1 MQEAFEKLKGVD
13 IFSLKSYM
21 EPTGFGSFNGAWVM
35 INEIFVNFFF
45 FLLNVIVGFFSLLI
59 RILEQVDLYS
69 AYKTYVF
76 NGASSIWE
84 GFTAST
90 TNGVGKDSLISMSL
104 LILGIYLFYQYFFSK
119 GSFSRTVLHV
129 CLVILLGFSYF
140 GTIAGTS
147 GGLYLLDTIHNV
159 SKDVSSKIS
168 KIEVNY
174 DKDKSIKIGDSM
186 ADSYIAE
193 TSYKAYIFVNTGQ
206 ENGKYRNSQDGK
218 EEEFDNSKVLGT
230 SDSNGNFTA
239 VKAKERSDYL
249 DKIGN
254 GANEDGEKNRW
265 VSAMPDFIFIR
276 MFYIIFKIVEAI
288 VLAIPVI
295 LIQILNILAQVLVL
309 MMILLFPIAL
319 LVSFIPRMQDLI
331 FGVLKVMFSGLAFPA
346 ITSLL
351 TLFIFYIEQLVENL
365 VTSGFDGVLKT
376 LPSLLLFG
384 LVFKLLVSV
393 ASKAMIF
400 FLLWKYKAEIIQ
412 FILGSKA
419 RMVANDIGNKVT
431 QTVGQTKELASQVP
445 TRALSSAQGLG
456 NFVLSSAGYGSGAV
470 MNARSQFQQFG
481 SFFAS
486 KQPDEDEL
494 LPSIETK
501 QVQED
506 GAKLYPRVEHSTT
519 QQEAKPS
526 SNFEPVL
533 QPNNEKVNPE
543 EEFETLKEEWI
554 SPIKQYRINRIEAK
568 LEDYKDPQSMFKAQ
582 GSNAFTRA
590 YRKTMTRDDKIKANI
605 ERRNRLTERLN
616 QLRGE
621 ANEHKN
627 SF

>member
-1 MQEAFEKLKGVD
+1 MQEAFEKLKGID

-45 FLLNVIVGFFSLLI
+45 FLLNAIVGFFSLLI

-159 SKDVSSKIS
+159 SKDISSKIS

-230 SDSNGNFTA
+230 SDSKGNFTA

-501 QVQED
+501 PVQED
-506 GAKLYPRVEHSTT
+506 GAKLYPRVQHSTT

>member
-45 FLLNVIVGFFSLLI
+45 FLLNAIVGFFSLLI

-174 DKDKSIKIGDSM
+174 DKNKSIKIGDSM

-230 SDSNGNFTA
+230 SDSKGNFTA

-276 MFYIIFKIVEAI
+276 MFYIIFKIIEAI

-431 QTVGQTKELASQVP
+431 ETVSQTKELASQVP

-456 NFVLSSAGYGSGAV
+456 NFVLSSAGYGVGAV
-470 MNARSQFQQFG
+470 MNARSQFQQVG
-481 SFFAS
+481 SFFTS
-486 KQPDEDEL
+486 KQPDEEEPL
-494 LPSIETK
+494 RPIETE

-506 GAKLYPRVEHSTT
+506 GAKLYPRVEHSTK
-519 QQEAKPS
+519 QQGTTSS

-533 QPNNEKVNPE
+533 QPYNEKVNPE

-582 GSNAFTRA
+582 GSNAFTRT

>member
-45 FLLNVIVGFFSLLI
+45 FLLNAIVGFFSLLI

-159 SKDVSSKIS
+159 SKDISSKIS

-230 SDSNGNFTA
+230 SDSKGNFTA

-276 MFYIIFKIVEAI
+276 MFYIILKIVEAI

-431 QTVGQTKELASQVP
+431 QTVGQTKELSSQVP

-506 GAKLYPRVEHSTT
+506 GAKLYPRVQHNTT

-590 YRKTMTRDDKIKANI
+590 YRKTMARDDKIKANI

>member
-45 FLLNVIVGFFSLLI
+45 FLLNAIVGFFSLLI

-119 GSFSRTVLHV
+119 GSFSKTVLHV

-206 ENGKYRNSQDGK
+206 ENGKYKNSQDGK

-230 SDSNGNFTA
+230 SDSKGNFTA

-365 VTSGFDGVLKT
+365 VTSGFDDILKT

-412 FILGSKA
+412 FVLGSKA

-431 QTVGQTKELASQVP
+431 ETVSQTKELASQVP
-445 TRALSSAQGLG
+445 TKALSSAQ
-456 NFVLSSAGYGSGAV
+456 
-470 MNARSQFQQFG
+470 
-481 SFFAS
+481 
-486 KQPDEDEL
+486 
-494 LPSIETK
+494 
-501 QVQED
+501 
-506 GAKLYPRVEHSTT
+506 
-519 QQEAKPS
+519 
-526 SNFEPVL
+526 
-533 QPNNEKVNPE
+533 
-543 EEFETLKEEWI
+543 
-554 SPIKQYRINRIEAK
+554 
-568 LEDYKDPQSMFKAQ
+568 
-582 GSNAFTRA
+582 
-590 YRKTMTRDDKIKANI
+590 
-605 ERRNRLTERLN
+605 
-616 QLRGE
+616 
-621 ANEHKN
+621 
-627 SF
+627 